1 MTSQWREKENKKAI
15 LIRGI
20 FRVVTAHSLFALV
33 RGTSQ
38 LYKGTWY
45 PGIRVVLRKEETHI
59 TTYPEPHEDTMG
71 LL

>member
-1 MTSQWREKENKKAI
+1 MG
-15 LIRGI
+15 RGL
-20 FRVVTAHSLFALV
+20 ACSLFALV

-59 TTYPEPHEDTMG
+59 TAYPEAPEDTMG
-71 LL
+71 LLSWHWSYARTWR